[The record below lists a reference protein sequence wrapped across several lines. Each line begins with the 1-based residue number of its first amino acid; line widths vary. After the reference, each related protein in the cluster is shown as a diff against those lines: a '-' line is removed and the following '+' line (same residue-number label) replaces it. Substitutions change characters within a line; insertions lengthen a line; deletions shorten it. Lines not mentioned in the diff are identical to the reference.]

1 MEKPIYEHCFCG
13 HKELRRFYNP
23 SNNSYKIGC
32 PYCGRQGTP
41 SRTKEQAALNWL
53 NLMCSE
59 MEQLELRLINTLME
73 S

>member
-1 MEKPIYEHCFCG
+1 MMEKPIYEHCFCG

-23 SNNSYKIGC
+23 SNDTYKIMC
-32 PYCGRQGTP
+32 PYCKRIGFSGRTE
-41 SRTKEQAALNWL
+41 EQAALNWL

-59 MEQLELRLINTLME
+59 MEQLELRQNNG